1 MMVLLEVKGLHVN
14 YGKAQA
20 LKDVSF
26 SVAKGEVVTLIGAN
40 GAGKTTIMKSISGLV
55 HPAAGEIWYKGKM
68 LSKFPSYE
76 RVRLGI
82 AHIPEGRRV
91 FSALSVQKN
100 LEVGA
105 YTEAHRRKVDERM
118 EKMFETFPI
127 LKEKQKQP
135 AGTLSGGQQQ
145 MLAIARALMS
155 APELLLMD
163 EPSLGL
169 SPMVVKEVSNIIRE
183 IAHSGA
189 SIILVEQNASL
200 ALAIAARGYVMEVG
214 TIVLEGFAQELLKNE
229 SLREAYFGV

>member
-1 MMVLLEVKGLHVN
+1 MLLLEVKGLHVN

-20 LKDVSF
+20 LKDISF
-26 SVAKGEVVTLIGAN
+26 SVNKGEVVTLIGAN

-55 HPAAGEIWYKGKM
+55 RPAAGEIWYKSKI
-68 LSKFPSYE
+68 LSKLPSYE

-105 YTEAHRRKVDERM
+105 YTQKNRRQVDKQI
-118 EKMFETFPI
+118 EKMYVTFPI
-127 LKEKQKQP
+127 LKERQKQP

-169 SPMVVKEVSNIIRE
+169 SPMVVQEVSSIIRE
-183 IAHSGA
+183 IAQSGT

-200 ALAIAARGYVMEVG
+200 ALTIASRGYVIEVG
-214 TIVLEGFAQELLKNE
+214 SIVLEGFAQELLDNE

>member
-1 MMVLLEVKGLHVN
+1 MTVLLEVKNLSVN
-14 YGKAQA
+14 YGKAKA
-20 LKDVSF
+20 LKDISF
-26 SVAKGEVVTLIGAN
+26 SVAKGEALALIGAN

-55 HPAAGEIWYKGKM
+55 RPAAGEMWYKGKP
-68 LSKFPSYE
+68 LSKLPPYE

-91 FSALSVQKN
+91 FSALSIQQN

-105 YTEAHRRKVDERM
+105 YTQENKGQVGEQL
-118 EKMFETFPI
+118 EKMYVTFPI
-127 LKEKQKQP
+127 LKERRRQP

-169 SPMVVKEVSNIIRE
+169 SPLVVQEVSHIIRE
-183 IAHSGA
+183 IAQGGT
-189 SIILVEQNASL
+189 SIILVEQNALL
-200 ALAIAARGYVMEVG
+200 ALTIAARGYVIEVG
-214 TIVLEGFAQELLKNE
+214 SIVLEGAALELLNNE
-229 SLREAYFGV
+229 SLKEAYFGV